1 MTRCP
6 IRLSMKQATD
16 GKMWHAT
23 AHTTLDKSNVKE
35 ATNPESL
42 RNIMADLTEKLAGQG
57 GGFST
62 EAAIVR

>member
-16 GKMWHAT
+16 RKIWHAT
-23 AHTTLDKSNVKE
+23 AHTTLDQSNVKE
-35 ATNPESL
+35 CTNPESL
-42 RNIMADLTEKLAGQG
+42 RTIMADMTEKLAGNT

-62 EAAIVR
+62 ESAIVR

>member
-16 GKMWHAT
+16 RETWHAT
-23 AHTTLDKSNVKE
+23 AHTTLDQSNVKE
-35 ATNPESL
+35 CTNPEAL
-42 RNIMADLTEKLAGQG
+42 RSIMAELTNKLAGNK

-62 EAAIVR
+62 ESAIVR